1 MAETRYRTALVTGA
15 SSGLGRGLALWFAR
29 HGVRVYAAARRR
41 EHLASLADEA
51 RAANGHLEPV
61 ELDVAQAQ
69 STLTRIR
76 ELDAACDGLDLVI
89 ANAGFGQETSG
100 KRIKWET
107 VQRTIDVNVTGAA
120 ATLCAA
126 LPQMVERKRG
136 HLVGVASLA
145 AFRGLP
151 RQAPYSASKAF
162 LSTFLESLRV
172 DLQGTGVR
180 VTCIYPG
187 FVKSEMTSR
196 NKHPMP
202 FLLETDKAVEL
213 MAAAIG
219 RGDAQYAFPW
229 QMSGVMGVVKRL
241 PNPLFD
247 AVARRVR

>member
-1 MAETRYRTALVTGA
+1 MAETSYRTALVTGA

-29 HGVRVYAAARRR
+29 RGVRVYAAARRR
-41 EHLASLADEA
+41 EQLEALADEA
-51 RAANGHLEPV
+51 RAANGHIEPV
-61 ELDVAQAQ
+61 ELDVAQAE
-69 STLTRIR
+69 STVARIR
-76 ELDAACDGLDLVI
+76 ELDAACGGLELVI

-107 VQRTIDVNVTGAA
+107 VQRTIDINVSGAA

-126 LPQMVERKRG
+126 LPQMVERKKG
-136 HLVGVASLA
+136 HLVGVASMA

-162 LSTFLESLRV
+162 LSIFLESLRV

-180 VTCIYPG
+180 VTCLYPG
-187 FVKSEMTSR
+187 FVKSEMTAK

-202 FLLETDKAVEL
+202 FLLETDEAVER

-219 RGDAQYAFPW
+219 RGQAEYAFPW
-229 QMSGVMGVVKRL
+229 QMAGVLGVVKRL
-241 PNPLFD
+241 PNPVFD
-247 AVARRVR
+247 AVARKVR